1 MVIHQFNKLIRNRW
15 LWGAF
20 AVAISAFFAF
30 DFLIA
35 DLGSDSRPET
45 SGDAGTLAGKSV
57 DPKLFSALAEEVRG
71 FGRGRDVQAK
81 QGDVNRQAWENYAAL
96 LVAGKAGVEATDAE
110 VQAIIRRDSSFQQN
124 GGFSFALYQR
134 ALRDNGLTPERFEAF
149 LKRRVTLMR
158 LGQAVLASAA
168 WVSPMELDQA
178 VADMTDTFTVKV
190 ANFKQEKKDADAVKV
205 DDKALKAW
213 YDKNQ
218 KSLELPERIKIR
230 SVKFNA
236 ADTNLLARM
245 TVTEDEMRDRY
256 DVTIDKYTSTDTNGV
271 ETVKKFEDVKGEIE
285 KELRQIAALQC
296 LETNLNFRAYAKK
309 AAKGSSRLDEIAKE
323 DGLKVETSDWFATDG
338 NYQEG
343 FMKRTYQICP
353 GAKGFS
359 EAVAE
364 LDTESEDLRYAVVSS
379 AKAVWLIEKAEVSP
393 KHVPTFDEAKDAIRP
408 RALRDA
414 KADAFKAQVE
424 AIAKKGAKA
433 VAAVK
438 DVSTNLT
445 FTVSDLRQGAETPFP
460 NAMAVARA
468 AMSLKKGDVSEF
480 TLTSPGH
487 ALLVI
492 CEDRAPGDAAKAAVL
507 RSQIRDDLAM
517 LQQRQIPDSWRKW
530 NLERLGFET
539 GEISSVENPE
549 EVDE

>member
-20 AVAISAFFAF
+20 AIAISAFFAF

-35 DLGSDSRPET
+35 DLGGESRAET

-57 DPKLFSALAEEVRG
+57 DGKLFAALAEEARG
-71 FGRGRDVQAK
+71 FGRSRDWQMK
-81 QGDVNRQAWENYAAL
+81 QGDVNRQAWESYAAL
-96 LVAGKAGVEATDAE
+96 LVAGQAGVEATDAE
-110 VQAIIRRDSSFQQN
+110 VQAIIRRDPSFQQN

-158 LGQAVLASAA
+158 LGQAVLGSAA
-168 WVSPMELDQA
+168 WTSPMELDQA

-190 ANFKQEKKDADAVKV
+190 ATFTQSKKDADAVKV

-213 YDKNQ
+213 YEKNQ
-218 KSLELPERIKIR
+218 KSLELPERTKIR
-230 SVKFNA
+230 FVKFDA
-236 ADTNLLARM
+236 TNKDLLARM

-271 ETVKKFEDVKGEIE
+271 ETVKKFEDVKAGIE
-285 KELRQIAALQC
+285 KELRQIAAVQC
-296 LETNLNFRAYAKK
+296 LETNLNVRAYAQK

-323 DGLKVETSDWFATDG
+323 EGLKVQTSDWFALDG
-338 NYQEG
+338 GYQEG

-364 LDTESEDLRYAVVSS
+364 LDTSSEDLRYAVVSS
-379 AKAVWLIEKAEVSP
+379 ANAVWLIEKAETSP
-393 KHVPTFDEAKDAIRP
+393 KHVPTFDEAKKAIGP

-433 VAAVK
+433 VEAVK
-438 DVSTNLT
+438 GVSTNLT
-445 FTVSDLRQGAETPFP
+445 FTVSDLRQGTDSGIE

-468 AMSLKKGDVSEF
+468 AMKLKKGEVSEF

-487 ALLVI
+487 ALLVV
-492 CEDRAPGDAAKAAVL
+492 CEDRTAGDAAKAMVL
-507 RSQIRDDLAM
+507 RSQIRDELAM
-517 LQQRQIPDSWRKW
+517 LQQRQIPESWRKW

-549 EVDE
+549 EEE